1 MKTEMDRKRNTI
13 FVVTFAHKKVQL
25 KTWYNARP

>member
-1 MKTEMDRKRNTI
+1 MATMKTEMDRKRNTI

-25 KTWYNARP
+25 KTV